1 MSVRVRVIVHK
12 KQGMCLRRVTAGVVL
27 MLGSAFTL
35 AGEADIFT
43 GTWSVAWCDK
53 ARPDQAC
60 GGFTVH
66 LMQQGSRLCGAHSGA
81 TPNLT
86 RLDEGGDQSIV
97 GTVVADTA
105 VLTIRSGRNDSISLV
120 TARRQGE
127 ALDWQLTDTVL
138 KSDTD
143 TEVIPTRE
151 KLSKTAMA
159 ASAQGFDAMHKAC
172 LAHWQPGR

>member
-1 MSVRVRVIVHK
+1 MR
-12 KQGMCLRRVTAGVVL
+12 LRRAAAGALLILV
-27 MLGSAFTL
+27 SAFTQ
-35 AGEADIFT
+35 AGEPAPFT
-43 GTWSVAWCDK
+43 GTWSVSWCNK

-66 LMQQGSRLCGAHSGA
+66 LLQQGSRLCGAHSGA
-81 TPNLT
+81 TPNLS

-105 VLTIRSGRNDSISLV
+105 VLTIRSGRNNSVHLV
-120 TARRQGE
+120 TAHLQGG

-151 KLSKTAMA
+151 ELTKAATAA
-159 ASAQGFDAMHKAC
+159 PAQGFDDMQKAC
-172 LAHWQPGR
+172 RAHWQTGR